1 VNSRPLVLVDL
12 LSYTGTKG
20 GMETYTR
27 ELYRELGGMDTGL
40 DFVGLASKEGV
51 REGTSWFP
59 GEVIASRISGENR
72 FVWAFGELVAASW
85 TAGRRGAD
93 LVHSPATLG
102 PAHSSMPV
110 VLTIHDML
118 YWSHPE
124 LMSTP
129 LYTEPVKWME
139 RRGAANAT
147 RVITDSQVSADEIVK
162 YLGFPRD
169 RLHVVPLAATHPP
182 DPTPRPCSPE
192 NLVLASGQRRP
203 HKNWTGLIRAMA
215 LVPEDIRPRLVITGA
230 RGEDPLRPLVDQL
243 GLSAWVTLK
252 GWVDDDELAGLQTR
266 ARVMAMPTFA
276 EGFGLPVLE
285 AMASGLPV
293 MASDLP
299 VLREVGGDAVLY
311 FDPRSTRSIADA
323 LRVVATE
330 PDRLERLSA
339 AGLAQAA
346 AFSWRRVAEET
357 LEVFRAALAD
367 PR

>member
-1 VNSRPLVLVDL
+1 MKSRPLVLVDL

-27 ELYRELGGMDTGL
+27 ELYRELGTMDTGL
-40 DFVGLASKEGV
+40 ELVALAS
-51 REGTSWFP
+51 REGMREATSWFP

-72 FVWAFGELVAASW
+72 FIWAFGELVASSW
-85 TAGRRGAD
+85 TASRRGAD
-93 LVHSPATLG
+93 LVHCPATLS
-102 PAHSSMPV
+102 PVHSSMPTV
-110 VLTIHDML
+110 VTIHDML

-139 RRGAANAT
+139 KRGAANAT

-162 YLGFPRD
+162 YLGFPTE
-169 RLHVVPLAATHPP
+169 RLHVVPLAATHAS
-182 DPTPRPCSPE
+182 DRTPRPCAPE

-203 HKNWTGLIRAMA
+203 HKNWTGLIRALA
-215 LVPEDIRPRLVITGA
+215 LVPEEIRPQLVITGA
-230 RGEDPLRPLVDQL
+230 RGEDPLLPLVEQL
-243 GLSAWVTLK
+243 GLAPWVTLM
-252 GWVDDDELAGLQTR
+252 GWVDDAELAGLQAR
-266 ARVMAMPTFA
+266 ARVMAMPTLA

-311 FDPRSTRSIADA
+311 FDPRSTRAIADA

-330 PDRLERLSA
+330 PERMEQLSA

-346 AFSWRRVAEET
+346 SFSWRRVAEET
-357 LEVFRAALAD
+357 LEVFRLALAD

>member
-1 VNSRPLVLVDL
+1 
-12 LSYTGTKG
+12 
-20 GMETYTR
+20 
-27 ELYRELGGMDTGL
+27 
-40 DFVGLASKEGV
+40 
-51 REGTSWFP
+51 
-59 GEVIASRISGENR
+59 
-72 FVWAFGELVAASW
+72 
-85 TAGRRGAD
+85 
-93 LVHSPATLG
+93 
-102 PAHSSMPV
+102 
-110 VLTIHDML
+110 
-118 YWSHPE
+118 
-124 LMSTP
+124 MSTP

-266 ARVMAMPTFA
+266 ARVMAMPTLA

-339 AGLAQAA
+339 AGLSQAA